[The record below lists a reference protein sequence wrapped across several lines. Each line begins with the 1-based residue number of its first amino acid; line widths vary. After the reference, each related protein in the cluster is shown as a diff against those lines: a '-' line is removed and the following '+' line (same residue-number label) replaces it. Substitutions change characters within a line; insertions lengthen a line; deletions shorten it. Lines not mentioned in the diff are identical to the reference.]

1 MYTLLE
7 NKFFKVLLFGIICFN
22 FIIAQQERDC
32 PENFSV
38 NPQFPAIDPE
48 CYPDE
53 FVYYSSVNLAYY
65 LFNLVTIN
73 DMDIS
78 PEDWVG
84 AFNGDVCVGARMWGA
99 CNASTCDVPVFGD
112 DGSEFTDGY
121 MTSQPGNNIPS
132 FKIYDVSENIYID
145 ATPSENIEWA
155 LFNSPIID
163 ILYSYA
169 EIQGCMDQYACNYNA
184 NANINDSSCEY
195 CSCYLDPEIINTWDY
210 TIGPSGNEVISNYND
225 YEFNGSITARV
236 YADNQEIGSE
246 GDIIAAFIDNE
257 LRGISFADSVPVQL
271 GGGYVFNI
279 MVFNNESN
287 SSIINFI
294 YYNNNNDALACLD
307 ETLEFTSDMIYGNAL
322 SPFIFDTSEDWLS
335 IEIQPETFNI
345 NSAYPNPFNPLINI
359 DYSIL
364 EPSEYKIYIYDIF
377 GKLVDEI
384 KLGYLSKGNYSSQWI
399 SDEKSSSIY
408 FLVLSNGFEKHTKKI
423 SLIK

>member
-1 MYTLLE
+1 MYALLE
-7 NKFFKVLLFGIICFN
+7 NKFFKVLLFGITCFN
-22 FIIAQQERDC
+22 FIVAQQERDC

-48 CYPDE
+48 YYPDE

-78 PEDWVG
+78 SEDWVG

-184 NANINDSSCEY
+184 NANIDDGSCEY
-195 CSCYLDPEIINTWDY
+195 CSCYFRSW
-210 TIGPSGNEVISNYND
+210 NYN
-225 YEFNGSITARV
+225 FMG
-236 YADNQEIGSE
+236 
-246 GDIIAAFIDNE
+246 
-257 LRGISFADSVPVQL
+257 L
-271 GGGYVFNI
+271 
-279 MVFNNESN
+279 
-287 SSIINFI
+287 
-294 YYNNNNDALACLD
+294 YY
-307 ETLEFTSDMIYGNAL
+307 
-322 SPFIFDTSEDWLS
+322 W
-335 IEIQPETFNI
+335 TFR
-345 NSAYPNPFNPLINI
+345 
-359 DYSIL
+359 
-364 EPSEYKIYIYDIF
+364 
-377 GKLVDEI
+377 
-384 KLGYLSKGNYSSQWI
+384 
-399 SDEKSSSIY
+399 
-408 FLVLSNGFEKHTKKI
+408 
-423 SLIK
+423 

>member
-78 PEDWVG
+78 SEDWVG

-145 ATPSENIEWA
+145 ATPS
-155 LFNSPIID
+155 
-163 ILYSYA
+163 
-169 EIQGCMDQYACNYNA
+169 
-184 NANINDSSCEY
+184 
-195 CSCYLDPEIINTWDY
+195 
-210 TIGPSGNEVISNYND
+210 
-225 YEFNGSITARV
+225 
-236 YADNQEIGSE
+236 
-246 GDIIAAFIDNE
+246 
-257 LRGISFADSVPVQL
+257 
-271 GGGYVFNI
+271 
-279 MVFNNESN
+279 
-287 SSIINFI
+287 
-294 YYNNNNDALACLD
+294 
-307 ETLEFTSDMIYGNAL
+307 
-322 SPFIFDTSEDWLS
+322 
-335 IEIQPETFNI
+335 
-345 NSAYPNPFNPLINI
+345 
-359 DYSIL
+359 
-364 EPSEYKIYIYDIF
+364 
-377 GKLVDEI
+377 
-384 KLGYLSKGNYSSQWI
+384 
-399 SDEKSSSIY
+399 
-408 FLVLSNGFEKHTKKI
+408 
-423 SLIK
+423 